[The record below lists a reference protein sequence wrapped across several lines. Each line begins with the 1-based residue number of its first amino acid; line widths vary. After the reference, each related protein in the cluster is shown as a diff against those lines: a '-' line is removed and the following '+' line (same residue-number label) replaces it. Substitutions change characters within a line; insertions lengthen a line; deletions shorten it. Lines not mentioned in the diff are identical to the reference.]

1 MKIQSKF
8 RSGNLQLTCARV
20 GVCVC
25 VGVCVPEL
33 EN

>member
-25 VGVCVPEL
+25 VSVCAPEI